1 MIDRVKREP
10 RSTLIK
16 TTEQIEKLRAA
27 GKLVAETLAYLSE
40 HVKPGV
46 TTLELDQ
53 LADKFIR
60 QHGAIPP
67 FRGYQGADASAPPF
81 PGTICASINE
91 VICHGIPANRAL
103 EVGDIISI
111 DVGVLLDGWCGDS
124 CATFAVGTLDPVTQR
139 LVDVTREALK
149 RGIAAAGPNKRL
161 GDIGAAIQRYVES
174 RGFSVVR
181 DLTGH
186 GIGREMHEEGLA
198 VFHFGKPNTGLLLRP
213 GMVFTIEPMVNVGT
227 YRTQTLPDGW
237 TIVTADRKRSAQF
250 EHTVAITETG
260 VDILSLR

>member
-1 MIDRVKREP
+1 MGNGVKRETS
-10 RSTLIK
+10 STLIK
-16 TTEQIEKLRAA
+16 SKEEIEKLRAA

-46 TTLELDQ
+46 TTLDLDQ
-53 LADKFIR
+53 LADEFVRK
-60 QHGAIPP
+60 HGAIPT
-67 FRGYQGADASAPPF
+67 FRGYQGADRSAPPF
-81 PGTICASINE
+81 PGTICASVNE
-91 VICHGIPANRAL
+91 VICHGIPSNRAL
-103 EVGDIISI
+103 EAGDIISI

-124 CATFAVGTLDPVTQR
+124 CATFPVGALDPVSQK

-149 RGIAAAGPNKRL
+149 KGIAAAGPGKRL
-161 GDIGAAIQRYVES
+161 GDIGSAIQRYVES
-174 RGFSVVR
+174 KGFPVVR

-186 GIGREMHEEGLA
+186 GIGRQMHEEGLT

-227 YRTQTLPDGW
+227 YRTKTLADGW
-237 TIVTADRKRSAQF
+237 TVVTADRKRSAQF
-250 EHTVAITETG
+250 EHTVAITDRG